1 MSRTMATRGLASSK
15 TPFVACT
22 EFALHV
28 SQQAGFSV
36 AKKKLIDYTEHRLIK
51 YAKSVSDAQ
60 QKLVLF
66 ALIEDYRNGHVAVA
80 WRNGLPTHIKVTKD
94 RS

>member
-1 MSRTMATRGLASSK
+1 MSRTMATRGLADAK
-15 TPFVACT
+15 TPTIECT
-22 EFALHV
+22 AFALHV
-28 SQQAGFSV
+28 SQQAGFSQ

-51 YAKSVSDAQ
+51 YAKSVTDAQ

-80 WRNGLPTHIKVTKD
+80 WRNGLPTHLKVTKD
-94 RS
+94 KG